1 MSADLVCAG
10 QHRPGSSRTI
20 GSSGT
25 DVNALTEK
33 WGRRDPGSA
42 GTVPPRSRAGGLRG
56 RYGAALALQS
66 ASPACAC
73 ALPTL

>member
-25 DVNALTEK
+25 DVKALTEK
-33 WGRRDPGSA
+33 CGRRDPGSA
-42 GTVPPRSRAGGLRG
+42 GTVLRPRAGGLRG

-73 ALPTL
+73 ALPSL